1 MSTGFFS
8 FDDKNKLI
16 DVSQMAFESEDALQ
30 TLVAEYPQLLSGD
43 EGSAAGISEW
53 LFVAREMGIPSEEGA
68 GDRWAVDHLFLDRE
82 GVPTLVEVKRST
94 DGRIRREVVGQL
106 LDYAANASI
115 FWPMENIR
123 DSFVSTCNE
132 GGLNADEI
140 LSEFLSPDGDPE
152 LFWDR
157 VKTNLQAGKLRLIFL
172 ADELPVELRR
182 VIEFLNRQM
191 DPTEVIGIEIKQYG
205 AGNFKALT
213 SRTVGRTAN
222 VVQRMSPGRLWNEE
236 SFLKAISERGDSGDD
251 VVASRLLEWARRRNM
266 RVTWGRGRI
275 NGSCYPLFDF
285 GGTWYSLFAAWT
297 DSQIEIQFG
306 TLRNRTLFEEDEPRL
321 ELLNRINAVPSVQI
335 EPSRIAG
342 YPKIP
347 FAALKPNGHLDQFLE
362 AFEWVISIVEN
373 NAGASP

>member
-1 MSTGFFS
+1 
-8 FDDKNKLI
+8 
-16 DVSQMAFESEDALQ
+16 
-30 TLVAEYPQLLSGD
+30 
-43 EGSAAGISEW
+43 
-53 LFVAREMGIPSEEGA
+53 
-68 GDRWAVDHLFLDRE
+68 
-82 GVPTLVEVKRST
+82 
-94 DGRIRREVVGQL
+94 
-106 LDYAANASI
+106 
-115 FWPMENIR
+115 MENIR

-275 NGSCYPLFDF
+275 NG
-285 GGTWYSLFAAWT
+285 
-297 DSQIEIQFG
+297 
-306 TLRNRTLFEEDEPRL
+306 
-321 ELLNRINAVPSVQI
+321 
-335 EPSRIAG
+335 
-342 YPKIP
+342 
-347 FAALKPNGHLDQFLE
+347 
-362 AFEWVISIVEN
+362 
-373 NAGASP
+373 